1 MIPEADK
8 FAQSFIEKKIE
19 STLCSV
25 NAETNKEKYVVHPA
39 FTADTD
45 LGGTGSELYGIWIG
59 KFESSNVESPRNN
72 EGITRK

>member
-25 NAETNKEKYVVHPA
+25 NAETNKEKYDILYSSVLYPDNGEDAHELME
-39 FTADTD
+39 TAKD
-45 LGGTGSELYGIWIG
+45 LLSKQKTEM
-59 KFESSNVESPRNN
+59 VEA
-72 EGITRK
+72 